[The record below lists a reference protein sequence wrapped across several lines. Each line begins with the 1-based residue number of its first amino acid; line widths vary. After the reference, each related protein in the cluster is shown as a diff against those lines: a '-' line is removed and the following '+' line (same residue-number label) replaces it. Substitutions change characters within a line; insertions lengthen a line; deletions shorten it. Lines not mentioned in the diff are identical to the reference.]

1 MQKENETISLENLNA
16 PGTREPGK
24 EWAMEG
30 FSMGSTGAYA
40 PVRLTSLGM
49 EFVQD
54 LTLEQLKELVVAF
67 KGMDTFCALNL
78 ADLLN
83 YGAQKFGEEQME
95 LLLESVEF
103 DYSQARKAVSLMQ
116 VPRSLRNPELNKEH
130 YFVVST
136 LEYGEQLRW
145 LNEAVLHDLSPLELK
160 RSIEAGRV
168 LTKDEIVTLS
178 GSGSGVFT
186 YQGVITG
193 FERWSRKV
201 GGVEKIMSWSRDQK
215 ERWLSDMK
223 VVLDLAEQ
231 VRDSLEEVTY
241 RKV

>member
-1 MQKENETISLENLNA
+1 MQKENEIVSLETNQDTNNILDARNPA
-16 PGTREPGK
+16 Q
-24 EWAMEG
+24 WALEG
-30 FSMGSTGAYA
+30 FSMGNSGTYA

-49 EFVQD
+49 EVVQE
-54 LTLEQLKELVVAF
+54 LTLEQLKELIIAF

-83 YGAQKFGEEQME
+83 YGAQKFGGEQME

-103 DYSQARKAVSLMQ
+103 DYATARKAVSLLQ
-116 VPRSLRNPELNKEH
+116 VPRSLRNEDLSKEH
-130 YFVVST
+130 YFGVST
-136 LEYGEQLRW
+136 LPHADQVEW
-145 LNEAVLHDLSPLELK
+145 LNAAVVHGLSPLELK
-160 RSIEAGRV
+160 RSIESGRV
-168 LTKDEIVTLS
+168 LRKDEISTLS

-201 GGVEKIMSWSRDQK
+201 GGTARILAWSNAEKEQWLADMS
-215 ERWLSDMK
+215 

-231 VRDSLEEVTY
+231 VRQSLRVA
-241 RKV
+241 